1 MNTRLTYI
9 LVLVAIAA
17 LCGWYLFF
25 RTPPIQIPQT
35 EDVIAISVSLYNRP
49 DSGPEISDFEIPK
62 SHHDKILNLFRDA
75 QPDPSPFRWQV
86 LGSVKI
92 ESEQGTYSISLF
104 WTGELTGAFR
114 TSRRHYYRGSSDS
127 AILQAID
134 DAIADAK

>member
-1 MNTRLTYI
+1 MKIRLTYI
-9 LVLVAIAA
+9 LVLVAFAA

-49 DSGPEISDFEIPK
+49 DSGPVISDFEIPK

-75 QPDPSPFRWQV
+75 QPDPRPYRW
-86 LGSVKI
+86 LGIGSVEI

-104 WTGELTGAFR
+104 WTGQSTGAFR
-114 TSRRHYYRGSSDS
+114 TSRRHYYRGSSDN
-127 AILQAID
+127 AIMQAID
-134 DAIADAK
+134 DAIADSK